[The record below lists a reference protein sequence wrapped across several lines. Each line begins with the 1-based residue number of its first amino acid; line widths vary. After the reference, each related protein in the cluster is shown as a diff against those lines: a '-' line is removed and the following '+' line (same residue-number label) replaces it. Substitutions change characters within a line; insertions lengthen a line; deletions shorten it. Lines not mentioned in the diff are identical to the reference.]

1 MTHLDLILSWL
12 TLGFEAILFSLVYAR
27 GLQRRLPFFAAYA
40 TVLISS
46 TLLMLVGHF
55 WFGSQSIKFYYANWI
70 TVGIDVL
77 ARSLVVAELCRYEL
91 RAYRG
96 IWALTWRALL
106 VLAVFLLANATVDA
120 WGQPNRIAIYGLVI
134 ERDVDISAVIILAA
148 LLLIRN
154 HYGFSLDPLSKSIA
168 VGVLFLCAVD
178 TLNNTLLRD
187 AFAQYLSFWFFTK
200 YAPFWSEMK
209 SEVERVNEMW
219 NFIRFS
225 SFMVSM
231 SIWCFALRKPLPAPA
246 REPVLLPAEVY
257 RELSPALNL
266 RLRAFNDRLQEL
278 LKT

>member
-12 TLGFEAILFSLVYAR
+12 TLGFEAVLFSLVYAR
-27 GLQRRLPFFAAYA
+27 GLQGRLPFFAAYA
-40 TVLISS
+40 TVIVTS
-46 TLLMLVGHF
+46 TLLMLAGHF

-77 ARSLVVAELCRYEL
+77 ARSLVVAELCRHEL
-91 RAYRG
+91 RGYRG

-134 ERDVDISAVIILAA
+134 ERDADISAVIILAV

-168 VGVLFLCAVD
+168 AGILFLCAVD

-187 AFAQYLSFWFFTK
+187 AFAEYLSFWFFTK
-200 YAPFWSEMK
+200 YTPFWSEIR
-209 SEVERVNEMW
+209 SEVVRVNEMW
-219 NFIRFS
+219 NLIRFS

-246 REPVLLPAEVY
+246 KEPALLPAEVY

>member
-1 MTHLDLILSWL
+1 MTHLDLILTLS
-12 TLGFEAILFSLVYAR
+12 TLGFEAILLSLVYAR
-27 GLQRRLPFFAAYA
+27 GVQRRLPFFAAYA
-40 TVLISS
+40 TVLVTSS
-46 TLLMLVGHF
+46 LLLLVGYF
-55 WFGSQSIKFYYANWI
+55 YFGFQSVRSYYAGWI
-70 TVGIDVL
+70 TITIDVL
-77 ARSLVVAELCRYEL
+77 ALSLVVAELCRYEL

-148 LLLIRN
+148 LLLIRK
-154 HYGFSLDPLSKSIA
+154 HYGFSLDPFSKSIA
-168 VGVLFLCAVD
+168 VGVLFLCGVG

-187 AFAQYLSFWFFTK
+187 AFTEYLSFWFFTK

-209 SEVERVNEMW
+209 SEVVRANEMW

-231 SIWCFALRKPLPAPA
+231 GIWCFALRKSLPADA
-246 REPVLLPAEVY
+246 KRPVLLPAEVY

>member
-1 MTHLDLILSWL
+1 MTHLDLILSWS

-40 TVLISS
+40 TVLVTTS
-46 TLLMLVGHF
+46 LLLLAGYF
-55 WFGSQSIKFYYANWI
+55 YFGFQSARSYYAGWI
-70 TVGIDVL
+70 TITIDVL

-96 IWALTWRALL
+96 IWALTWRVLL

-134 ERDVDISAVIILAA
+134 ERDVDISAVIILTA

-187 AFAQYLSFWFFTK
+187 AFAEYLSFWFFTK
-200 YAPFWSEMK
+200 YAPFWSEIR

-219 NFIRFS
+219 NLIRFS

-231 SIWCFALRKPLPAPA
+231 GIWCFALRKPLPAPA
-246 REPVLLPAEVY
+246 KEPVLLPAEVY

-266 RLRAFNDRLQEL
+266 RLRAFNDRLHEL
-278 LKT
+278 LKP

>member
-1 MTHLDLILSWL
+1 MTHLDLILSWS

-40 TVLISS
+40 TVLVTTS
-46 TLLMLVGHF
+46 LLLLAGYF
-55 WFGSQSIKFYYANWI
+55 YFGFQSARSYYAGWI
-70 TVGIDVL
+70 TITIDVL
-77 ARSLVVAELCRYEL
+77 ARSLVVAELCHYEL

-96 IWALTWRALL
+96 IWALTWRVLL

-134 ERDVDISAVIILAA
+134 ERDVDISAVIILTA

-187 AFAQYLSFWFFTK
+187 AFAEYLSFWFFTK
-200 YAPFWSEMK
+200 YAPFWSEIR

-219 NFIRFS
+219 NLIRFS

-231 SIWCFALRKPLPAPA
+231 GIWCFALRKSLPALA
-246 REPVLLPAEVY
+246 KEPDLLPASVY
-257 RELSPALNL
+257 REFSPALNL
-266 RLRAFNDRLQEL
+266 RVRAFNDRLQEL

>member
-1 MTHLDLILSWL
+1 MTHLDLILSL
-12 TLGFEAILFSLVYAR
+12 STLGFEAILFSLVYAR
-27 GLQRRLPFFAAYA
+27 GVQRRLPFFAAYA
-40 TVLISS
+40 TVLITSS
-46 TLLMLVGHF
+46 LLLLVGYVY
-55 WFGSQSIKFYYANWI
+55 FGFQSVRSYYAGWMTI
-70 TVGIDVL
+70 TIDVF

>member
-1 MTHLDLILSWL
+1 MTHLDLILWWL

-27 GLQRRLPFFAAYA
+27 GLHRRLPFFAAYA
-40 TVLISS
+40 ALLVMGALATQ
-46 TLLMLVGHF
+46 TLYLHF
-55 WFGSQSIKFYYANWI
+55 GFRSAPYYYTNWI
-70 TVGIDVL
+70 TIGVDVV

-134 ERDVDISAVIILAA
+134 ERDADVSASIILAT
-148 LLLIRN
+148 LLLIRK

-168 VGVLFLCAVD
+168 AGILFLCAVD

-187 AFAQYLSFWFFTK
+187 AFTEYLSFWFFTK
-200 YAPFWSEMK
+200 YTPFWSEMK

-231 SIWCFALRKPLPAPA
+231 GIWCFALRKPLPADA
-246 REPVLLPAEVY
+246 KEPVLLPAEVY

>member
-1 MTHLDLILSWL
+1 MTRLDLILSWL

-40 TVLISS
+40 T
-46 TLLMLVGHF
+46 LLVPSMLVVLAAYVYLGF
-55 WFGSQSIKFYYANWI
+55 QSTRSYYVGWI
-70 TVGIDVL
+70 TIGIDVL

-106 VLAVFLLANATVDA
+106 VLAVLLLAHATVDA
-120 WGQPNRIAIYGLVI
+120 WGQPNRIAIYGLTL
-134 ERDVDISAVIILAA
+134 ERDADISAVIILAA
-148 LLLIRN
+148 LLLIRKQ
-154 HYGFSLDPLSKSIA
+154 YGFSLDPLSRSIA
-168 VGVLFLCAVD
+168 AGILFFCAAN
-178 TLNNTLLRD
+178 TLNNTVLRD
-187 AFAQYLSFWFFTK
+187 SFNQYLSFWFFTK
-200 YAPFWSEMK
+200 YATFWSEMK
-209 SEVERVNEMW
+209 SEVVRANEMW

-246 REPVLLPAEVY
+246 KEPVLLPAEVY

>member
-1 MTHLDLILSWL
+1 MTHLDLILSWS
-12 TLGFEAILFSLVYAR
+12 TLGFEAILLSLVYAR
-27 GLQRRLPFFAAYA
+27 GVQGRLPFFAAYA
-40 TVLISS
+40 TVLITNS
-46 TLLMLVGHF
+46 LLMVAAYLY
-55 WFGSQSIKFYYANWI
+55 FGFQSASSYYAGWI
-70 TVGIDVL
+70 TIGIDVL

-96 IWALTWRALL
+96 IWALTWRALI
-106 VLAVFLLANATVDA
+106 VLGVFLVAHATVDA

-134 ERDVDISAVIILAA
+134 ERDVDISAVIILTA

-168 VGVLFLCAVD
+168 AGILFLCAVD

-187 AFAQYLSFWFFTK
+187 AFSEYLSFWFFTK
-200 YAPFWSEMK
+200 YTPFWAEMK
-209 SEVERVNEMW
+209 SEVARVNDLW
-219 NFIRFS
+219 NSIRFS
-225 SFMVSM
+225 TFMISM
-231 SIWCFALRKPLPAPA
+231 GIWCLALRKPLPALGK
-246 REPVLLPAEVY
+246 EPVLLPAEVY

>member
-1 MTHLDLILSWL
+1 MTHLDLILWWL
-12 TLGFEAILFSLVYAR
+12 TLGFEAMLFSLVCAR

-40 TVLISS
+40 ALLVMGTLATQTVY
-46 TLLMLVGHF
+46 LL
-55 WFGSQSIKFYYANWI
+55 FGFRSAPYYYANWI
-70 TVGIDVL
+70 TIGVDVL
-77 ARSLVVAELCRYEL
+77 ARSLVVAELCGYEL

-106 VLAVFLLANATVDA
+106 VLAALLVANATVDA
-120 WGQPNRIAIYGLVI
+120 WGQPNRIAIYGLAI
-134 ERDVDISAVIILAA
+134 ERDADISAVIILAA
-148 LLLIRN
+148 LLLIRK

-168 VGVLFLCAVD
+168 VGILFLCAAN
-178 TLNNTLLRD
+178 TLNNTLLRN
-187 AFAQYLSFWFFTK
+187 AFTEYLSFWFFTE
-200 YAPFWSEMK
+200 YAPFWSQMK
-209 SEVERVNEMW
+209 SQVERINEMW

-231 SIWCFALRKPLPAPA
+231 GIWSYALRRPLPAPA
-246 REPVLLPAEVY
+246 KDPVLLPAEVY

>member
-106 VLAVFLLANATVDA
+106 VLTVFLLAHATVDA

-134 ERDVDISAVIILAA
+134 ERDADFSALIILAT
-148 LLLIRN
+148 LLLIRK

-168 VGVLFLCAVD
+168 SGILFLCAAN

-187 AFAQYLSFWFFTK
+187 AFTEYLSFWFFTK

-209 SEVERVNEMW
+209 SEVVRANEMW
-219 NFIRFS
+219 NLIRFS

-231 SIWCFALRKPLPAPA
+231 GIWCLALRKPLPADA
-246 REPVLLPAEVY
+246 KGPVLLPAEVY

>member
-1 MTHLDLILSWL
+1 MTHLDLILSWS
-12 TLGFEAILFSLVYAR
+12 TLGFEATLLSLVYAR
-27 GLQRRLPFFAAYA
+27 GVQRRLPFFAAYT
-40 TVLISS
+40 TVLVTSS
-46 TLLMLVGHF
+46 LLLLVAYF
-55 WFGSQSIKFYYANWI
+55 YFGFQSVRSYYAAWI
-70 TVGIDVL
+70 TITIDVL

-120 WGQPNRIAIYGLVI
+120 WGQPNRIAIYVLVI
-134 ERDVDISAVIILAA
+134 ERDVDISAVIILTA
-148 LLLIRN
+148 LLLIRK

-168 VGVLFLCAVD
+168 AGVLFLCAVD

-187 AFAQYLSFWFFTK
+187 AFTEYLSFWFFTK
-200 YAPFWSEMK
+200 YTPFWSEMK
-209 SEVERVNEMW
+209 SEVVRVNEMW

-231 SIWCFALRKPLPAPA
+231 GIWCFALRKPLPAPA
-246 REPVLLPAEVY
+246 KDPVLLPAEVY

>member
-1 MTHLDLILSWL
+1 MTHLDLILTWS

-27 GLQRRLPFFAAYA
+27 GVQRRLPFFAAYA
-40 TVLISS
+40 SVLVMSS
-46 TLLMLVGHF
+46 LLLLVGYIY
-55 WFGSQSIKFYYANWI
+55 FGFQSVKSYYAFWI
-70 TVGIDVL
+70 TITIDVF

-106 VLAVFLLANATVDA
+106 FLAVFLLANATVDA

-134 ERDVDISAVIILAA
+134 ERDADISAVIILAV

-168 VGVLFLCAVD
+168 AGILFLCAVD

-187 AFAQYLSFWFFTK
+187 AFTEYLSFWFFTK
-200 YAPFWSEMK
+200 YTPFWPEMK
-209 SEVERVNEMW
+209 SEVVRVNEMW

-231 SIWCFALRKPLPAPA
+231 GIWCFALRKPLAAPA
-246 REPVLLPAEVY
+246 KEPALLPAEVY
-257 RELSPALNL
+257 RELSPAFNL

-278 LKT
+278 LKP